1 MTDYGQPVRQI
12 AGQGSIL
19 LTEDRR
25 GNSGSGGGVKKNDS
39 KRHRVSKLS
48 TDLAVLKMASNSKG
62 HKSRK
67 CTTAAVN
74 RGLAP
79 DDGNDD
85 DDDDPGQA
93 NDANS
98 LFDKAS
104 MDVTRR
110 FNAVNELFVD
120 ECKVFSP
127 NKS

>member
-1 MTDYGQPVRQI
+1 M
-12 AGQGSIL
+12 
-19 LTEDRR
+19 
-25 GNSGSGGGVKKNDS
+25 KK
-39 KRHRVSKLS
+39 KVPKKHRVSKLS

-67 CTTAAVN
+67 CAGAAVN
-74 RGLAP
+74 RGPAT
-79 DDGNDD
+79 DDGGGDD
-85 DDDDPGQA
+85 DDDDPGQP